1 MTEDV
6 PRIVATPP
14 GPKTREI
21 LARQERVL
29 YPGLAHG
36 LGPFV
41 INRKSGWEIEDVD
54 GNVYLD
60 FISAMASVP
69 FGAARPD
76 VVEPVIEA
84 LRRYGNEDTHYYSN
98 EYVLPLA
105 EELLRVAPD
114 GLDARRHRAER
125 HGGGR
130 DRHPVHASR
139 DRSPDR
145 DRVHGRLP
153 RRDRHRRARSARR
166 RPISRSATAR

>member
-1 MTEDV
+1 MTEVV

-14 GPKTREI
+14 GPKTTEI

-29 YPGLAHG
+29 YPGLAHD

-41 INRKSGWEIEDVD
+41 INRKAGWQVEDVD

-84 LRRYGNEDTHYYSN
+84 CMSKMTLCASPLRLNNASWIDGSAYQNGM
-98 EYVLPLA
+98 LA
-105 EELLRVAPD
+105 RMPAWP
-114 GLDARRHRAER
+114 
-125 HGGGR
+125 
-130 DRHPVHASR
+130 
-139 DRSPDR
+139 
-145 DRVHGRLP
+145 
-153 RRDRHRRARSARR
+153 
-166 RPISRSATAR
+166 